1 MSDSTA
7 KRRVAV
13 FTADKY
19 LYQKIRLELYGAAET
34 VLCPADTG
42 EVFDLVLV
50 DKDGEYADRSGIYMT
65 RRGAFKNEVAL
76 PFPFGG
82 VCALLTDT
90 ERAMQLSAE
99 DSTVTL
105 SGKRIKLTEVE
116 FKLLSILLEKEGGYT
131 AREELLSRVWNG
143 EADGGVINV
152 YIHYLREKLET
163 EGEKIILCSRKYGY
177 SISEKYAGGRKND

>member
-1 MSDSTA
+1 MSDGTV

-13 FTADKY
+13 FTADRY
-19 LYQKIRLELYGAAET
+19 LYQKIRLELYGAADT
-34 VLCPADTG
+34 VLCPADAG
-42 EVFDLVLV
+42 EVYDLVLV
-50 DKDGEYADRSGIYMT
+50 DKDGEYAEKSGVYMT
-65 RRGAFKNEVAL
+65 RACALENEVQL
-76 PFPFGG
+76 PFSFGS
-82 VCALLTDT
+82 VLALLTDT
-90 ERAMQLSAE
+90 ERGMQLCDA

-116 FKLLSILLEKEGGYT
+116 YKLLSILLEKGGGYT
-131 AREELLSRVWNG
+131 AREELLLRVWNG
-143 EADGGVINV
+143 EADGGVITV